1 MRRANAA
8 DRSRETSVAIVG
20 CGKAKA
26 AESCAAGELY
36 TGGLFRATFDH
47 AKHWHQIVYIVS
59 AKYGLLD
66 PSSTI
71 APYDETLATKSPAQR
86 AAWARKVAAE
96 LADKMR
102 GKVWNVTIY
111 AGADYA
117 RPLVAELEQLP
128 HSAHGGRQH
137 LPSPGLTTIAEP
149 MRGLTQGRRL
159 QWLAQQ
165 RRYRLTVDPTGTLEG
180 KDFERA
186 LRELIPRTKPAPS
199 SSPRRSATPASSA
212 PRARRARRLER
223 TGGQQTMFNPTRYDT
238 LGEWLDAYA
247 DLGEHGQWTAQRA
260 YIDKLPI
267 ALIQGAGASK
277 HKRWI
282 NTRDLADLEKIARA
296 QEPTPAIAR
305 ILDAIAK
312 ARGKPIAPSSSSPPS
327 RPPPSRPRA
336 PATKQQTMFN
346 PTPPPIFRRP
356 ATVTQAEL
364 RQLAVKAYGEGVTVE
379 SERKAGGW
387 WQVGVWSRPVLGEP
401 HRRSLEAHDTA
412 RELQHAYQ
420 GLANTLRVIADRKAE
435 EGRAVT
441 TEEARELARM
451 HKADGV
457 LRPPGRARQPHEKLE
472 RLRYIAH
479 AERLGPHGRQRIW
492 IITPAGLAK
501 LHEYQTQ
508 HGPARASD
516 DPRARTARAREAAGQ
531 GVLFNPRGR
540 RMKRKTRRNALRPSF
555 WFGEDAEPIEHLD
568 RIPHG
573 PTSYGDLWIVRLP
586 EGSRA
591 PEAPGFYAVIQYDRL
606 PQGGIN
612 KVGPPRASDLSGPYD
627 ITGGPASHPDDLRE
641 DWFTGVPVN
650 EWPDFSDDKSPRYAM
665 SRLGTLRGF
674 GNPRAK
680 KKAAKVPPKARRARA
695 KKPPQDRARARRA
708 PTPRARAPRARR
720 AREPQG
726 PPLELARKT
735 TTHVYTVRKENPA
748 HRSDLYN
755 GRRRVGAGPV
765 VNLRPNPTPL
775 ELRPRWIALRTGGKM
790 SERARE
796 LTRGQTGVYA
806 IREAA
811 GGPILYI
818 GEAHEAHPTEL
829 RRPKRKKGRTRPPAV
844 RRPQPL
850 RWWKT
855 ITRHLYPWE
864 WHYDPRDPRSEHNK
878 RPDEWVYRGNHD
890 LEISI
895 WPTTPGEAKTV
906 EGRLILEHRPKHS
919 RKLELPAAEVD
930 ELEAAGEL
938 EEAPF

>member
-1 MRRANAA
+1 MARRANAA

-47 AKHWHQIVYIVS
+47 AKHWHRIVYIVS

-223 TGGQQTMFNPTRYDT
+223 GGQQTMFNPKTPGTRLEWQH
-238 LGEWLDAYA
+238 LGDWIDAWWELEERKASSARNEALDAHLEA
-247 DLGEHGQWTAQRA
+247 
-260 YIDKLPI
+260 LPD
-267 ALIQGAGASK
+267 ALIEAAHDYPK
-277 HKRWI
+277 
-282 NTRDLADLEKIARA
+282 NLDDAEKIARHA
-296 QEPTPAIAR
+296 AKRDLTKRPTVAR
-305 ILDAIAK
+305 ILNAIDR
-312 ARGKPIAPSSSSPPS
+312 ARHARRPELGELEQPTSSSAPIPVGKNAYTFIKRPMGRKGTRTELEGAARVEVLEAGPIYKVRVLQGSGIPAGRILERTRDQLYAASNRDEAAAFKLEVS
-327 RPPPSRPRA
+327 RYWGGAAPA
-336 PATKQQTMFN
+336 PAT
-346 PTPPPIFRRP
+346 PAPRARRARRARPAPPPPPPRAAPPPPRARP
-356 ATVTQAEL
+356 ATPAPP
-364 RQLAVKAYGEGVTVE
+364 R
-379 SERKAGGW
+379 
-387 WQVGVWSRPVLGEP
+387 
-401 HRRSLEAHDTA
+401 TA
-412 RELQHAYQ
+412 RELEQ
-420 GLANTLRVIADRKAE
+420 
-435 EGRAVT
+435 
-441 TEEARELARM
+441 AR
-451 HKADGV
+451 
-457 LRPPGRARQPHEKLE
+457 RAR
-472 RLRYIAH
+472 A
-479 AERLGPHGRQRIW
+479 
-492 IITPAGLAK
+492 
-501 LHEYQTQ
+501 
-508 HGPARASD
+508 
-516 DPRARTARAREAAGQ
+516 ARAREAAGQ

-540 RMKRKTRRNALRPSF
+540 PMRARATRPNALRPSF

-606 PQGGIN
+606 PQGGID

-641 DWFTGVPVN
+641 DWLEIRPLVHR
-650 EWPDFSDDKSPRYAM
+650 DADDKSPRYAV

-708 PTPRARAPRARR
+708 PTPRARRAR
-720 AREPQG
+720 ALEAG

-735 TTHVYTVRKENPA
+735 TTHVYTVRKENAA

-829 RRPKRKKGRTRPPAV
+829 RRPKRKKGQRTRPPAV

-864 WHYDPRDPRSEHNK
+864 WHYDPRDPRAEHNK